1 MTLQRLV
8 LWRHGETG
16 HNATGRIQGHL
27 DALLNDAG
35 FAQARAAAPVVA
47 RFEPGIALSSDLRRA
62 MDTAA
67 EFTKATGREVR
78 IDKRLRETHVGEW
91 QGLSHTE
98 VEQGWPGALLQW
110 RKDPEWAPPGGES
123 RVEVAARAAEVVSEL
138 DADHD
143 GTALLCAHGGLITG
157 LTASLIGL
165 PVACWPSVGG
175 LSNCHWAVLARRGDS
190 LDWRLVA
197 YNAGVTG

>member
-35 FAQARAAAPVVA
+35 VEQARAAAPVVA
-47 RFEPGIALSSDLRRA
+47 RFEPGVVLSSDLRRA

-67 EFTKATGREVR
+67 EFTKVTGSAVR

-91 QGLSHTE
+91 QGLSHAE
-98 VEQGWPGALLQW
+98 VEQGWPGALAQW
-110 RKDPEWAPPGGES
+110 RRNPEWAPPGGES

-138 DADHD
+138 DAEHD
-143 GTALLCAHGGLITG
+143 GTALLCAHGGLILG
-157 LTASLIGL
+157 LTGSLAGL
-165 PVACWPSVGG
+165 PTACWPSLGG
-175 LSNCHWAVLARRGDS
+175 LFNCHWAVLARRPES
-190 LDWRLVA
+190 PDWRLVT
-197 YNAGVTG
+197 YNAGVTD